1 VRSRKRKKYT
11 ITSWEVHDRAA
22 STIQTH
28 VGLADHGHKCTASVI
43 ISILLYAAARIT
55 SVFDAC
61 GRLLAAPSDQAMR
74 NALRATLPPINELER
89 RLNAGL
95 AADLPKALR
104 KRRYPVAIDLTLIP
118 YHGEPYRSPVEVYRG
133 EPKSGTSHFHAYA
146 TAYVVRAGRRFTVAM
161 TQVLYGE
168 PIKDVVQRLLQQAS
182 RIGAKPRFLLMDRG
196 FYSVEVV
203 RYLQA
208 ARYPFLMPVARRGRK
223 PRDPEKSQSVWRF
236 FTWKRDG
243 WSEHRWRDAKGR
255 LATVGICVVYGRF
268 GRRGQ
273 RRRLQALVYAYWGFR
288 PRSCDWVRETY
299 RTRFAIETTY
309 RQMNQARIR
318 TCTRDPLLRLL
329 FVGLALILR
338 NVWVWLHLMCLAETS
353 RRRVELHLE
362 RLRFRRL
369 LLWLQHYAEKLFGFR
384 DFIVTERPMP
394 P

>member
-1 VRSRKRKKYT
+1 LL
-11 ITSWEVHDRAA
+11 IT
-22 STIQTH
+22 
-28 VGLADHGHKCTASVI
+28 
-43 ISILLYAAARIT
+43 ILLYAASRIT

-61 GRLLAAPSDQAMR
+61 QRLAGAPSDQALR
-74 NALRATLPPINELER
+74 DALRATLPSISVLEQ

-104 KRRYPVAIDLTLIP
+104 KRRYPMAIDLTLLP
-118 YHGEPYRSPVEVYRG
+118 YHGEPFQSPVEIYRG

-146 TAYVVRAGRRFTVAM
+146 TAYVIREGRRFTVAM
-161 TQVLYGE
+161 TRVLYGDPMKE
-168 PIKDVVQRLLQQAS
+168 VLQRLLQQAS
-182 RIGAKPRFLLMDRG
+182 WIGVKPRYLLLDRG

-208 ARYPFLMPVARRGRK
+208 AGYPFLMPVARRGRK
-223 PRDPEKSQSVWRF
+223 PRDPEKSQSVWQF
-236 FTWKRDG
+236 FAWKRSG
-243 WSEHRWRDAKGR
+243 WSQHQWRNQEGR

-268 GRRGQ
+268 GRRGGCQ
-273 RRRLQALVYAYWGFR
+273 RPQTFVYAYWGFR
-288 PRSCDWVRETY
+288 PGSCDWVRETY

-309 RQMNQARIR
+309 RQMNQCRIR

-338 NVWVWLHLMCLAETS
+338 NVWVWLHMMCLAAN
-353 RRRVELHLE
+353 RRGRVELHLE

-369 LLWLQHYAEKLFGFR
+369 LVWLQHYAEQLLGFH
-384 DFIVTERPMP
+384 DFTVAEHPMP

>member
-1 VRSRKRKKYT
+1 MRSGKKYS
-11 ITSWEVHDRAA
+11 ISSREVHDRAA
-22 STIQTH
+22 STIQEH
-28 VGLADHGHKCTASVI
+28 VRLTDHGRKCTASTI

-61 GRLLAAPSDQAMR
+61 QRLAAAPSDQALR
-74 NALRATLPPINELER
+74 DALRATLPPIDDLEQ

-95 AADLPKALR
+95 AADLPKRLR
-104 KRRYPVAIDLTLIP
+104 KRRYPMAIDLTLIP
-118 YHGEPYRSPVEVYRG
+118 YHGEPYRSAVEIYRG

-146 TAYVVRAGRRFTVAM
+146 TAYVVRDGGRFTVAM
-161 TQVLYGE
+161 TRVLYGE
-168 PIKDVVQRLLQQAS
+168 PIKEVVQRLLQQAS
-182 RIGAKPRFLLMDRG
+182 RIGVKPRYLLLDRG

-236 FTWKRDG
+236 FTWKRNG
-243 WSEHRWRDAKGR
+243 WSEHRWRDTEGR

-273 RRRLQALVYAYWGFR
+273 RRRLQAPVYAYWGFR
-288 PRSCDWVRETY
+288 PPSCDWVRETY

-309 RQMNQARIR
+309 RQMNQSRIR

-338 NVWVWLHLMCLAETS
+338 NVWVWLHLMCLAVAS
-353 RRRVELHLE
+353 HGRVELHLE
-362 RLRFRRL
+362 RLRFRRML
-369 LLWLQHYAEKLFGFR
+369 VWLQHYAEKLFGFR
-384 DFIVTERPMP
+384 DFTVAERPMP